1 METKL
6 PVRWEGW
13 LIQYANVSL
22 HTCLK
27 SEVEMWLLSGM
38 RGLTRARQVRIM

>member
-1 METKL
+1 MEPKL
-6 PVRWEGW
+6 PVRAGK
-13 LIQYANVSL
+13 IQYANVSL

-27 SEVEMWLLSGM
+27 SEVEMWLPSGM